1 MRTPGIR
8 RALPGYSS
16 PIIPLNAPNVLTLLR
31 IALVPVM
38 VLFIAQDEGG
48 ALAAAAAVF
57 VLASLTDAAD
67 GYLARSRDLITDFG
81 RLADPVA
88 DKLLVGAALLS
99 LVAVDRVAA
108 WIAAV
113 VILREVAVSAL
124 RWYAGTTGIVVAVSG
139 WGKAKTAVQMTALT
153 VLMLVGDPAALWI
166 DGMLAA
172 VVAVTVASG
181 VDYFLGYQRQASE
194 APAGA
199 VTVARW

>member
-1 MRTPGIR
+1 MP
-8 RALPGYSS
+8 
-16 PIIPLNAPNVLTLLR
+16 VLVLLILR
-31 IALVPVM
+31 D
-38 VLFIAQDEGG
+38 QTG
-48 ALAAAAAVF
+48 ALGAAAAVF
-57 VLASLTDAAD
+57 VVASLTDAAD
-67 GYLARSRDLITDFG
+67 GYLARSRNLITTFG

-88 DKLLVGAALLS
+88 DKLLVGAALVS

-124 RWYAGTTGIVVAVSG
+124 RWYAGTGGIVVAVNG

-153 VLMLVGDPAALWI
+153 ALMATTDPTAMWV
-166 DGMLAA
+166 DGMLAT

-181 VDYFLGYQRQASE
+181 VDYFLEYQRRAAE
-194 APAGA
+194 RPAGA